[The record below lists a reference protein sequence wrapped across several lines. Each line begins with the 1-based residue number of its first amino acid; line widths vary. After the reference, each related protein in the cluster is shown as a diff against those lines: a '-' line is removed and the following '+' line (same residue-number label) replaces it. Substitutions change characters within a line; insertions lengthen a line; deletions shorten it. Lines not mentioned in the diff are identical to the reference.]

1 MYDPAWLNGLR
12 SELDRQRLPPDYV
25 ARLVDELSDHIND
38 SLEGQMSTDALES
51 SIVTERM
58 GSPQEVAQQAA
69 DAYRGRRFTSRH
81 TLLVFVVLP
90 IVALALAWS
99 ASLFGLVG
107 AGAAWKSMNPGLSS
121 DDLSPL
127 GVAGMKLLCTGSLVV
142 PAALVAAL
150 VAWLAARSAVERK
163 WPIIGC
169 AILGLLV
176 GPAQF
181 SVYMSPL
188 PNKSTLML
196 GLGFSTAALSL
207 FVQVS
212 IFAVPML
219 IGLWIFSRRSG
230 QDPAALA
237 S

>member
-1 MYDPAWLNGLR
+1 
-12 SELDRQRLPPDYV
+12 
-25 ARLVDELSDHIND
+25 
-38 SLEGQMSTDALES
+38 
-51 SIVTERM
+51 
-58 GSPQEVAQQAA
+58 
-69 DAYRGRRFTSRH
+69 
-81 TLLVFVVLP
+81 VFVVLP
-90 IVALALAWS
+90 IVALPLAWS

-107 AGAAWKSMNPGLSS
+107 AGAAWKSVNPGLSS

-150 VAWLAARSAVERK
+150 VALLAARSGVERK

-169 AILGLLV
+169 SILGLLV
-176 GPAQF
+176 GSAQF

-207 FVQVS
+207 FVQLS
-212 IFAVPML
+212 KFAVPML

-230 QDPAALA
+230 QEPAALA